1 MSNPSPTATSAIEVP
16 HPQGRGTVAARRAP
30 VVLILAVAVVSVV
43 SLLPILYV
51 ILRAQEAGWSTASAL
66 IFRPRV
72 GRLLGNTLAVSATVA
87 LCATVIA
94 TLGAWLVERTDLPG
108 RRLWNVVLTLPYAV
122 PAFVAGY
129 SWVSLFPKVSGFW
142 GSVLVLTLS
151 YYPLVY
157 LPVAAALRNMDPA
170 LEEVS
175 RSLGF
180 GRGRSFA
187 RVILPSLR
195 PALLG
200 GALLVVLHM
209 LAEFGTFAFL
219 NYDTFTTAIFDQY
232 TVAFNGASAAMLAL
246 VLLVLCIAVLGL
258 EILVRGFARYDTI
271 RRGGAVRPERARLGR
286 AAPLVTLALVA
297 FALVAL
303 GVPFGSLI
311 YWLSIGRSA
320 SLPVAELL
328 RTLGATAGL
337 GVGGAL
343 VAVAFGLMLVI
354 YALRYG
360 GIGAQLADRLP
371 YMIHAMPGL
380 VVGLAFVFFAVRFA
394 MPLYQGAA
402 LLIAAYAILFLP
414 LAQAPIRAVLAQIPR
429 DLEEVAQSM
438 GRGSLAILWR
448 VTLPL
453 ALPGVGAGFALVCMK
468 VMNELT
474 ATLVLRPTGVETLAT
489 MVWEHT
495 TNARYAASAPY
506 AMLLILISGVPV
518 YLLTMR
524 SAMRGGEGTT

>member
-1 MSNPSPTATSAIEVP
+1 MI
-16 HPQGRGTVAARRAP
+16 
-30 VVLILAVAVVSVV
+30 LLLAVAVVTVFSA
-43 SLLPILYV
+43 LPVLYV
-51 ILRAQEAGWSTASAL
+51 IMRAQTAGWDVATGL

-72 GRLLGNTLAVSATVA
+72 WTLVVNTFSVAATVA
-87 LCATVIA
+87 AFACIIA
-94 TLGAWLVERTDLPG
+94 AVSAWLVERSDLPG

-122 PAFVAGY
+122 PAFVSGY

-180 GRGRSFA
+180 SRMRSFLH
-187 RVILPSLR
+187 VILPSLR

-200 GALLVVLHM
+200 GGLLVVLHM

-232 TVAFNGASAAMLAL
+232 TVAFNGAAAAALAG
-246 VLLVLCIAVLGL
+246 VLLVMCIAVLAL
-258 EILVRGFARYDTI
+258 EMLVRGDGRYATI
-271 RRGGAVRPERARLGR
+271 RKGSTARAERTRLGV
-286 AAPLVTLALVA
+286 ASPFITLALIL
-297 FALVAL
+297 FSLVAL

-311 YWLSIGRSA
+311 YWLSVGRSA
-320 SLPVAELL
+320 GLMWGELWPIL
-328 RTLGATAGL
+328 TATAGL
-337 GVGGAL
+337 GIGGAA
-343 VAVAFGLMLVI
+343 VAVFFGLLLVI
-354 YALRYG
+354 YSVRYG
-360 GIGAQLADRLP
+360 GIGAVLADRLP
-371 YMIHAMPGL
+371 YLIHAMPGL
-380 VVGLAFVFFAVRFA
+380 VVGLAFVYFAVRFA
-394 MPLYQGAA
+394 MPLYQTAA
-402 LLIAAYAILFLP
+402 LLIAAYAVLYLP
-414 LAQAPIRAVLAQIPR
+414 LAQAPIRSVLLQVPR

-438 GRGSLAILWR
+438 GRGPFSILVR

-453 ALPGVGAGFALVCMK
+453 ILPGVGAGFALVSMK

-474 ATLVLRPTGVETLAT
+474 ATLVLRPTGVDTLAT
-489 MVWEHT
+489 MVWYHT
-495 TNARYAASAPY
+495 TNAEYAASAPY
-506 AMLLILISGVPV
+506 AMLLILISGLPV

-524 SAMRGGEGTT
+524 SATRGGEGKT

>member
-1 MSNPSPTATSAIEVP
+1 MI
-16 HPQGRGTVAARRAP
+16 
-30 VVLILAVAVVSVV
+30 LLLAVAVVTVFSA
-43 SLLPILYV
+43 LPVLYV
-51 ILRAQEAGWSTASAL
+51 IMRAQTAGWDVAAGL

-72 GRLLGNTLAVSATVA
+72 WTLVVNTFSVAATVA
-87 LCATVIA
+87 AFACIIA
-94 TLGAWLVERTDLPG
+94 AVSAWLVERSDLPG

-122 PAFVAGY
+122 PAFVSGY

-180 GRGRSFA
+180 SRMRSFLH
-187 RVILPSLR
+187 VILPSLR

-200 GALLVVLHM
+200 GGLLVVLHM

-232 TVAFNGASAAMLAL
+232 TVAFNGAAAAALAG
-246 VLLVLCIAVLGL
+246 VLLVMCIAVLAL
-258 EILVRGFARYDTI
+258 EMLVRGDGRYATI
-271 RRGGAVRPERARLGR
+271 RKGSTARAERTRLGV
-286 AAPLVTLALVA
+286 ASPFITLALIL
-297 FALVAL
+297 FSLVAL

-311 YWLSIGRSA
+311 YWLSVGRSA
-320 SLPVAELL
+320 GLMWGELWPIL
-328 RTLGATAGL
+328 TATAGL
-337 GVGGAL
+337 GIGGAA
-343 VAVAFGLMLVI
+343 VAVFFGLLLVI
-354 YALRYG
+354 YSVRYG
-360 GIGAQLADRLP
+360 GIGAVLADRLP
-371 YMIHAMPGL
+371 YLIHAMPGL
-380 VVGLAFVFFAVRFA
+380 VVGLAFVYFAVRFA
-394 MPLYQGAA
+394 MPLYQTAA
-402 LLIAAYAILFLP
+402 LLIAAYAVLYLP
-414 LAQAPIRAVLAQIPR
+414 LAQAPIRSVLLQVPR

-438 GRGSLAILWR
+438 GRGPFSILVR

-453 ALPGVGAGFALVCMK
+453 ILPGVGAGFALVSMK

-474 ATLVLRPTGVETLAT
+474 ATLVLRPTGVDTLAT
-489 MVWEHT
+489 MVWYHT
-495 TNARYAASAPY
+495 TNAEYAASAPY
-506 AMLLILISGVPV
+506 AMLLILISGLPV

-524 SAMRGGEGTT
+524 SATRGGEGKT

>member
-1 MSNPSPTATSAIEVP
+1 M
-16 HPQGRGTVAARRAP
+16 
-30 VVLILAVAVVSVV
+30 LLLLAVAVVTLV
-43 SLLPILYV
+43 SALPVLYV
-51 ILRAQEAGWSTASAL
+51 IMRAQEAGWSTAAAL

-72 GRLLGNTLAVSATVA
+72 GRLLVNTLTVAATVA
-87 LCATVIA
+87 TLATIIA
-94 TLGAWLVERTDLPG
+94 TTGAWLVERTDLPA
-108 RRLWNVVLTLPYAV
+108 RRLWNVLLTLPFAV

-129 SWVSLFPKVSGFW
+129 SWVSVFPKVSGFW
-142 GSVLVLTLS
+142 GAVLVLTLS

-187 RVILPSLR
+187 QVVLPSLR

-209 LAEFGTFAFL
+209 LGEFGTFAFL
-219 NYDTFTTAIFDQY
+219 NYATFTTAIFDQY
-232 TVAFNGASAAMLAL
+232 MVAFNGTSAAMLAC
-246 VLLVLCIAVLGL
+246 VLLVLCIGVLAL

-271 RRGGAVRPERARLGR
+271 RRGGAVRPERLRLGR
-286 AAPLVTLALVA
+286 ASLPVTLALVV
-297 FALVAL
+297 FSLFSL

-311 YWLSIGRSA
+311 YWLSVGRSA

-328 RTLGATAGL
+328 RTLGTTAGL
-337 GVGGAL
+337 GVGGAV

-354 YALRYG
+354 YSLRYG
-360 GIGAQLADRLP
+360 GIGALLADRLP
-371 YMIHAMPGL
+371 YMVHAMPGL

-394 MPLYQGAA
+394 MPLYQSAA

-414 LAQAPIRAVLAQIPR
+414 LAQAPIRGVLAQIPR

-438 GRGSLAILWR
+438 GRGPLSILWR

-495 TNARYAASAPY
+495 ANARYAASAPY

-524 SAMRGGEGTT
+524 SAMRGGESVT

>member
-1 MSNPSPTATSAIEVP
+1 MTS
-16 HPQGRGTVAARRAP
+16 TVTSSLPRKRAGQRHGP
-30 VVLILAVAVVSVV
+30 LLLILAVAVVTLV
-43 SLLPILYV
+43 SALPVLYV
-51 ILRAQEAGWSTASAL
+51 IMRAHEAGWSSAASL
-66 IFRPRV
+66 VFRPRV
-72 GRLLGNTLAVSATVA
+72 GRLMINTLSVAGTVA
-87 LCATVIA
+87 ACATIIA
-94 TLGAWLVERTDLPG
+94 TAGAWLVERTDLPG

-129 SWVSLFPKVSGFW
+129 SWVSVFPKVSGFW
-142 GSVLVLTLS
+142 GSVVVLTLS

-157 LPVAAALRNMDPA
+157 LPVAAALRNLDPA

-187 RVILPSLR
+187 QVVLPSLR
-195 PALLG
+195 PALMG

-219 NYDTFTTAIFDQY
+219 NYQTFTTAIFDQY
-232 TVAFNGASAAMLAL
+232 MVAFNGTAAAMLAL
-246 VLLVLCIAVLGL
+246 VLLVLCIAVLAL
-258 EILVRGFARYDTI
+258 EILVRGFARYATI
-271 RRGGAVRPERARLGR
+271 RRGSTVRAERLRLGR
-286 AAPLVTLALVA
+286 AALPVTLGLVV
-297 FALVAL
+297 FSLFSL

-311 YWLSIGRSA
+311 YWLSVGRSA

-328 RTLGATAGL
+328 STLTTTAAL
-337 GVGGAL
+337 GIGGAL
-343 VAVAFGLMLVI
+343 VAVAFGLMLVV
-354 YALRYG
+354 YALRFG
-360 GIGAQLADRLP
+360 GIGAFLADRLP
-371 YMIHAMPGL
+371 YMVHAMPGL

-394 MPLYQGAA
+394 MPLYQSAA

-414 LAQAPIRAVLAQIPR
+414 LAQAPIRGVLAQIPR

-438 GRGSLAILWR
+438 GQGPLRILWR
-448 VTLPL
+448 ITLPL
-453 ALPGVGAGFALVCMK
+453 ALPGVGAGFALTCMK

-524 SAMRGGEGTT
+524 SAMRGGEGVT

>member
-1 MSNPSPTATSAIEVP
+1 MRAWEV
-16 HPQGRGTVAARRAP
+16 
-30 VVLILAVAVVSVV
+30 
-43 SLLPILYV
+43 
-51 ILRAQEAGWSTASAL
+51 GWSTAAGL
-66 IFRPRV
+66 VFRPRV
-72 GRLLGNTLAVSATVA
+72 WRLLVNTLSIAATVGV
-87 LCATVIA
+87 LATVVA
-94 TLGAWLVERTDLPG
+94 TTGAWLVERTDLPG
-108 RRLWNVVLTLPYAV
+108 RRLWNVLLTLPYAV

-142 GSVLVLTLS
+142 GAVLVLTLS

-180 GRGRSFA
+180 GRRRSFVQ
-187 RVILPSLR
+187 VILPSLR

-200 GALLVVLHM
+200 GALLVVLHL

-219 NYDTFTTAIFDQY
+219 NYATFTTAIFDQY
-232 TVAFNGASAAMLAL
+232 TVAFNGAAAAMLAL
-246 VLLVLCIAVLGL
+246 VLLVLCVAVLAL
-258 EILVRGFARYDTI
+258 EMLVRGFARYDTI
-271 RRGGAVRPERARLGR
+271 RRGGNVRAERVRLGR
-286 AAPLVTLALVA
+286 AAPFVTLGLVA
-297 FALVAL
+297 FSLVAL

-328 RTLGATAGL
+328 RTLTATAGL
-337 GVGGAL
+337 GIGGAV
-343 VAVAFGLMLVI
+343 VAVFFALMLVI

-360 GIGAQLADRLP
+360 GIGALLADRLP

-394 MPLYQGAA
+394 MPLYQSAA

-414 LAQAPIRAVLAQIPR
+414 LAQAPIRGVLAQIPR

-438 GRGSLAILWR
+438 GRGPLAILWR
-448 VTLPL
+448 ITLPL

-524 SAMRGGEGTT
+524 SAMRGDEGAT